1 MSDTP
6 AVQPA
11 LTAEEWAKWL
21 SPEMQYD
28 RECDRLDYFSGSYGG
43 GICIDGRY
51 RDDDLRAVAA
61 LCLYGQPFGFTQE
74 DVDAITRCLES
85 DVWITVYQYEDAEP
99 LESIRARIAALLP
112 PTP

>member
-1 MSDTP
+1 MPDTP
-6 AVQPA
+6 AVPPA

-61 LCLYGQPFGFTQE
+61 LCLYSQPFGFTQE
-74 DVDAITRCLES
+74 DVE
-85 DVWITVYQYEDAEP
+85 W
-99 LESIRARIAALLP
+99 IRARCDDTDDVRIHGESLAARIAVLLP